1 MPNRNDATQKA
12 EATRASLPTALVL
25 GGTGRTGA
33 LVARGLAERGLR
45 ARTASRSG
53 ADVRFDW
60 DDVTTYGPA
69 LAETDRVYL
78 VTPVMRTKFV
88 HQVGEFLDRAAA
100 SGVRH
105 VTYLSAY
112 GSDRAPAEVD
122 IRAVELELAGSS
134 AFSHAI
140 LRPAWVMQN
149 FSDQHLPLIGDAFM
163 VPTGGEKEA
172 FVDAQDIAAV
182 AIETLVNPAAHAG
195 AQYAPT
201 GPQALS
207 VAEVAEIVG
216 SVIGRPVIHND
227 IDPDAWINGAVEAGF
242 VPADYAVMLRW
253 LTGTI
258 ISGNGA
264 RPNGDV
270 EKVTGRS
277 ATSFR
282 EFAAR
287 NAAAW
292 ALQAV
297 C

>member
-1 MPNRNDATQKA
+1 MPNQNDPTHKPETIAAT
-12 EATRASLPTALVL
+12 LPTALVL

-33 LVARGLAERGLR
+33 LVAQGLTERGLQ

-53 ADVRFDW
+53 ADVKFDW

-69 LAETDRVYL
+69 LAGADRVYL
-78 VTPVMRTKFV
+78 VTPVMRIKFV
-88 HQVGEFLDRAAA
+88 HEVAEFLDLATA
-100 SGVRH
+100 SAVHH

-112 GSDRAPAEVD
+112 GSDQAPAEVD
-122 IRAVELELAGSS
+122 IRAVELELARRS
-134 AFSHAI
+134 AFSHSI

-149 FSDQHLPLIGDAFM
+149 FSDQHLPLISDTFM

-182 AIETLVNPAAHAG
+182 AVETLANPDAHAG

-201 GPQALS
+201 GPQALT
-207 VAEVAEIVG
+207 VAEVAGIVG

-227 IDPDAWINGAVEAGF
+227 IDPNVWINDAVEAGF

-253 LTGTI
+253 LTATI

-270 EKVTGRS
+270 EKVTGRP

-282 EFAAR
+282 TFAQR
-287 NAAAW
+287 NSTAW
-292 ALQAV
+292 ALQPAG
-297 C
+297 

>member
-1 MPNRNDATQKA
+1 MPDQNDTTRNPETIAAT
-12 EATRASLPTALVL
+12 LPTALVL

-33 LVARGLAERGLR
+33 LIAQGLAERGLR

-53 ADVRFDW
+53 ADVKFDW
-60 DDVTTYGPA
+60 DDVTTYSPA
-69 LAETDRVYL
+69 LAGADRVYL

-88 HQVGEFLDRAAA
+88 HQVAEFLDLAAA

-122 IRAVELELAGSS
+122 IRAVELELAGRS
-134 AFSHAI
+134 AFSHSI

-182 AIETLVNPAAHAG
+182 AIETLVNPDAHAG

-201 GPQALS
+201 GPQALT

-216 SVIGRPVIHND
+216 SIIGRPVVHHD
-227 IDPDAWINGAVEAGF
+227 IDPNAWINGAVEAGF
-242 VPADYAVMLRW
+242 VPADYAVMLHW

-270 EKVTGRS
+270 EMVTGRP

-282 EFAAR
+282 DFAKR
-287 NAAAW
+287 NAGAW
-292 ALQAV
+292 VPQPVA
-297 C
+297 

>member
-1 MPNRNDATQKA
+1 MPNQNSTTHKPETTAARRPA
-12 EATRASLPTALVL
+12 ALVL

-45 ARTASRSG
+45 VRTASRSG
-53 ADVRFDW
+53 ADVKFEW

-69 LAETDRVYL
+69 LDGVDRVYL
-78 VTPVMRTKFV
+78 VTPVMRTKFI
-88 HQVGEFLDRAAA
+88 HQVAEFVDLATA

-112 GSDRAPAEVD
+112 GSERAPAEVD
-122 IRAVELELAGSS
+122 IRAVELELARRS
-134 AFSHAI
+134 AFSHSI

-163 VPTGGEKEA
+163 VPTGGGKEA
-172 FVDAQDIAAV
+172 FVDAEDIAAV
-182 AIETLVNPAAHAG
+182 AVETLLNPDAHAG
-195 AQYAPT
+195 AQYALT
-201 GPQALS
+201 GPQALT
-207 VAEVAEIVG
+207 VTEVAEIVG
-216 SVIGRPVIHND
+216 GVIGRPVVHND
-227 IDPDAWINGAVEAGF
+227 IDPNVWIDGAVEAGF
-242 VPADYAVMLRW
+242 VPADYAVMLQW

-270 EKVTGRS
+270 EKVTGRP

-282 EFAAR
+282 DFAER

-292 ALQAV
+292 ALQPV
-297 C
+297 G

>member
-1 MPNRNDATQKA
+1 VPHQNDATHKPETTA
-12 EATRASLPTALVL
+12 ATLPTALVL

-33 LVARGLAERGLR
+33 LVAREVSKRGLH

-53 ADVRFDW
+53 ADVKFDW
-60 DDVTTYGPA
+60 DDVTTYAPA
-69 LAETDRVYL
+69 LDGADRVYL

-88 HQVGEFLDRAAA
+88 HRVVEFLDLATV

-122 IRAVELELAGSS
+122 IRAVERELARRSE
-134 AFSHAI
+134 FSHSI
-140 LRPAWVMQN
+140 LRAAWVMQN
-149 FSDQHLPLIGDAFM
+149 FSDQHLPLLGDAFI
-163 VPTGGEKEA
+163 VPTGGGKEA
-172 FVDAQDIAAV
+172 FVDAQDIAAIAV
-182 AIETLVNPAAHAG
+182 ETLVDPDGHAG

-201 GPQALS
+201 GPEALT
-207 VAEVAEIVG
+207 VAEVAEIVA
-216 SVIGRPVIHND
+216 SVIRRPVVHND
-227 IDPDAWINGAVEAGF
+227 IDPNVWINGAVEAGF

-253 LTGTI
+253 LTGTV

-270 EKVTGRS
+270 EKVTGRP

-282 EFAAR
+282 DFAER
-287 NAAAW
+287 NVAAW
-292 ALQAV
+292 APQPV
-297 C
+297 G